1 MRYIPTDWH
10 DHIVDPITQDTV
22 QEGTRFT
29 AARANNIE
37 EALTYLMNTHNPNID
52 QELTR
57 IYLEL
62 EMMGRSPVNNG
73 TFFATF
79 DGGENKQMTMLK
91 QKAVLQQAVS
101 AGATTLSL
109 DVVPFLVGENI
120 TLADEEQIE
129 SVEVVAISDTT
140 ITVSATTKTFKKGA
154 FITRSNAQIDTGNQ
168 KMILSNWSTYS
179 ISEVV

>member
-10 DHIVDPITQDTV
+10 DHIVDPITQDIV
-22 QEGTRFT
+22 QQGTRFT

-37 EALTYLMNTHNPNID
+37 EALTYLMNTHNPNVD
-52 QELTR
+52 QELKR

-91 QKAVLQQAVS
+91 QKAVLQQAIS
-101 AGATTLSL
+101 AGATTLTV
-109 DVVPFLVGENI
+109 DVAPFLVGENI

-129 SVEVVAISDTT
+129 SVEIIAVSDTT
-140 ITVSATTKTFKKGA
+140 ITVSATTKAFKKGA
-154 FITRSNAQIDTGNQ
+154 FITRSNALIDTSDQ
-168 KMILSNWSTYS
+168 KLTVSNWFTYS
-179 ISEVV
+179 VEVV